1 MDEVKKTEAGE
12 RKIASPAEPLER
24 YGKGE
29 MKKTEEE
36 ERKIASPAE
45 LLERYG
51 KGEMKLKNPI
61 KDGEETVATLK
72 WDFGALTGAEYA
84 DALDMDRRAGNALRL
99 SSTQALCLF
108 AAAAAKATPQ
118 LSALDIRRRL
128 GMADTMKAVQ
138 LTTIFFN
145 VSSLEGDKR
154 ISNG

>member
-1 MDEVKKTEAGE
+1 MDEVKKTA
-12 RKIASPAEPLER
+12 AAEE
-24 YGKGE
+24 K
-29 MKKTEEE
+29 
-36 ERKIASPAE
+36 KIASPAE

-51 KGEMKLKNPI
+51 KGEMKLKSPI

-118 LSALDIRRRL
+118 LSALDIRQRL

-138 LTTIFFN
+138 VTTIFFN
-145 VSSLEGDKR
+145 VSSLEGDSR

>member
-1 MDEVKKTEAGE
+1 MDEVKKTVA
-12 RKIASPAEPLER
+12 AEE
-24 YGKGE
+24 K
-29 MKKTEEE
+29 
-36 ERKIASPAE
+36 KIASPAE

-51 KGEMKLKNPI
+51 KGEMKLKSPI
-61 KDGEETVATLK
+61 KDGEETVTALK

-118 LSALDIRRRL
+118 LSALDIRQRL

-138 LTTIFFN
+138 VTTIFFN
-145 VSSLEGDKR
+145 VSSLEGDNR